1 MNYKNQINGYLGAKF
16 LKAPIYSDTEIRAKL
31 GVSLLELKHL
41 WIFSSRNRF
50 KEAVDNLIH
59 KGEKIDFNKANQK
72 KLLRSGNEK
81 IKY

>member
-1 MNYKNQINGYLGAKF
+1 MSYKTQINGYLGAKF

-31 GVSLLELKHL
+31 GVGLLELKHL

-59 KGEKIDFNKANQK
+59 NNVKIDFDEANKTK
-72 KLLRSGNEK
+72 KEV
-81 IKY
+81 IK

>member
-1 MNYKNQINGYLGAKF
+1 MSLKNEINRYLGAKF

-31 GVSLLELKHL
+31 GVSLMELRHL

-59 KGEKIDFNKANQK
+59 NNVKIDFDKANK
-72 KLLRSGNEK
+72 TKEEA
-81 IKY
+81 

>member
-1 MNYKNQINGYLGAKF
+1 MSYKTQINGYLGAKF

-31 GVSLLELKHL
+31 GVSLMELKHL

-59 KGEKIDFNKANQK
+59 NNVKIDFDEANKTK
-72 KLLRSGNEK
+72 EEV
-81 IKY
+81 IK